1 MTGVRIAGCNLRDWI
16 RPREMVRGW
25 WRQRLRAATLKY
37 LYALL
42 LAFASTALHSA
53 RAEIPSFDAFYNGV
67 AHCSLDL
74 SHYADM
80 PMNPYAEAVVIN
92 LPNAGSVR
100 GFLITSF
107 YFSPA
112 RDGHGEGYG
121 LIFNAPFE
129 AVVDAFPELT
139 ARETMN
145 GYLRR
150 LLRLSEETSD
160 KAAQRQTLLVCNG
173 GTQT

>member
-1 MTGVRIAGCNLRDWI
+1 MTCVPVTGPGQRNWM
-16 RPREMVRGW
+16 RPREIARGL
-25 WRQRLRAATLKY
+25 RRRRLRRATLNY

-42 LAFASTALHSA
+42 LACPGAALHAA
-53 RAEIPSFDAFYNGV
+53 RAEIPSFEAFYDGV

-139 ARETMN
+139 ARQTMN

-160 KAAQRQTLLVCNG
+160 KGARRQTLLVCSG